1 MVTRKNRNGRRKIRY
16 AVVGLGYISQIAVLP
31 AFEHARE
38 NSELTALVSSDA
50 EKLKKLG
57 RKYGIENTY
66 TYEQYGDCLKSGEID
81 AVYIGLPKIG
91 RASCRE
97 RV

>member
-1 MVTRKNRNGRRKIRY
+1 MVRRKNQNERRRIRY

-38 NSELTALVSSDA
+38 NSELTALVSSDE

-66 TYEQYGDCLKSGEID
+66 TYEQYGS
-81 AVYIGLPKIG
+81 V
-91 RASCRE
+91 
-97 RV
+97 